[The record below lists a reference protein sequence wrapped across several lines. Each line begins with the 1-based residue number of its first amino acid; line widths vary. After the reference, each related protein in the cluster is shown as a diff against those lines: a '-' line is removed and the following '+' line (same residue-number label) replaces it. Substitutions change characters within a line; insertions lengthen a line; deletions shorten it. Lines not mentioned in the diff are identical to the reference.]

1 MSDTQNLVLVINCGS
16 SSLKF
21 AVFAGSSQDPE
32 LSGLAECLGSP
43 EARLK
48 YRIHDGESQ
57 TVALSGPGHDAA
69 LASILGILG
78 EQELLGR
85 VTAVGHRIV
94 HGGERFCASAVITP
108 EVLADIEACTP
119 LAPLHNP
126 ANLLGVRTAMEALP
140 DVAHV
145 AVFDTSF
152 HQTMPEAAFSY
163 AVPERFYRQHG
174 VRRYGFHGTSHRFV
188 AAQTVEMLGLNPDDH
203 GIVIAHLGNGA
214 SASAILNGRSVD
226 TSMGMTPL
234 EGLVMGTRCGDVDVG
249 AVLHM
254 ARCEGLDLDGI
265 DRVLNRESGLLG
277 LSGLSN
283 DCRTLEQ
290 AAAEGHA
297 GAKLALAVFVHRLA
311 RSIGAL
317 ATSLPR
323 LDAVVFTGGI
333 GENSSLIRRDTVAR
347 LGVFGL
353 TLDAAANDAAVRGR
367 AGVISAG
374 NRPVV
379 AVVATNEEWMI
390 ASDALAL
397 VHSSSATA

>member
-43 EARLK
+43 ESRLK
-48 YRIHDGESQ
+48 YRIHDGENQ
-57 TVALSGPGHDAA
+57 TVALAGPGHDAA

-78 EQELLGR
+78 EQGLLGR

-94 HGGERFCASAVITP
+94 HGGERFCASVVITP
-108 EVLADIEACTP
+108 EVMADIEACTP

-126 ANLLGVRTAMEALP
+126 ANILGVRTAMEALP

-145 AVFDTSF
+145 AVFDTAF
-152 HQTMPEAAFSY
+152 HQTMPETAFSY

-188 AAQTVEMLGLNPDDH
+188 SAQTINMLGLNPDDH

-234 EGLVMGTRCGDVDVG
+234 EGLVMGTRCGDIDVG
-249 AVLHM
+249 AVLHV

-290 AAAEGHA
+290 AAAEGHV
-297 GAKLALAVFVHRLA
+297 GARLALAVFVHRLA

-323 LDAVVFTGGI
+323 LDAIVFTGGI

-353 TLDAAANDAAVRGR
+353 TLDAAANEAAVRGR
-367 AGVISAG
+367 AGIISAG

-397 VHSSSATA
+397 VQSSSGTA